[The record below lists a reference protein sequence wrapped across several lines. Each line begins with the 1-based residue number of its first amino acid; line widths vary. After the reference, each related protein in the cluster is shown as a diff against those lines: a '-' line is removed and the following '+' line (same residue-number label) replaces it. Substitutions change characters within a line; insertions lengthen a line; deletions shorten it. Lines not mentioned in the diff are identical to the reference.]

1 MSKVKDALCVEYGE
15 FDVTQDRD
23 KYIGGSDIPAIL
35 GISKFTTRWQL
46 LLEKAGLEERPFGGN
61 KFTEYGHII
70 EPQIRAHINLQY
82 NTSFVPNRVI
92 NGDIRYHS
100 DGFNGECVLEVKSTS
115 DIHSTAEGYKVYLVQ
130 LLKGMEENHVERG
143 ILAVYHRPEDLNPAF
158 DSERLQVFEIH
169 IDEHRNLLAH
179 VNKEIDKFRAD
190 LERLKENPLLSEQD
204 FLPVGGGLVAMANK
218 VVAFENQLAA
228 MKEIEQQLKDAKKQ
242 LFNEMLKHDVKAW
255 TSPNGTKITRVDEV
269 PGSTKTVTEFDSE
282 AFKADNPALFQKY
295 LRQTEKKT
303 AGRSG
308 YVKITV
314 AKG

>member
-1 MSKVKDALCVEYGE
+1 MSKAKDALCAEYGE

-70 EPQIRAHINLQY
+70 EPQIREHINLQY
-82 NTSFVPNRVI
+82 NTSFVPHRVI

-115 DIHSTAEGYKVYLVQ
+115 DVHSTAEGYKVYLVQ
-130 LLKGMEENHVERG
+130 LLKGMEENQVEKG
-143 ILAVYHRPEDLNPAF
+143 ILAVYHRPEDLNPLF
-158 DSERLQVFEIH
+158 DPERLQVFEITM
-169 IDEHRNLLAH
+169 DDHRNLLAH
-179 VNKEIDKFRAD
+179 VNREIDKFRAD

-204 FLPVGGGLVAMANK
+204 FLPAGPGLVVMANK

-228 MKEIEQQLKDAKKQ
+228 MKEVEQQLKDAKKA
-242 LFNEMLKHDVKAW
+242 LFNEMLKHGVKAW

-269 PGSTKTVTEFDSE
+269 PGSTKTVTEFDSD
-282 AFKADNPALFQKY
+282 AFRADNPALFQKY
-295 LRQTEKKT
+295 LKQVEKKINGK
-303 AGRSG
+303 AGFVR
-308 YVKITV
+308 ITMPR
-314 AKG
+314 